1 MVSDRYYSVHY
12 TDSTGRDFRWD
23 HHPKVGTPDKHVHPP
38 PDATS
43 TNPEASCVSAV
54 DPPVVA
60 QVVHKSWRRAYDTG
74 STELINST
82 EGDL

>member
-1 MVSDRYYSVHY
+1 M
-12 TDSTGRDFRWD
+12 
-23 HHPKVGTPDKHVHPP
+23 TPGAP
-38 PDATS
+38 S
-43 TNPEASCVSAV
+43 TNPEASCISAV

-60 QVVHKSWRRAYDTG
+60 RVVHKLWRRAYDTG